1 MTASLLIRNVRPW
14 GGQRVDILIEDG
26 RIARMELD
34 IDAEGV
40 VVEEGGGALALPG
53 LVEAHTHLDKTLL
66 GMGWRPHQ
74 AGPRLVDKIETER
87 RLKKEWDI
95 DPARQSARQ
104 AALSVAKGSTCIRS
118 HVDIDTEVGLAGIE
132 GVAATRE
139 ACRHAVDIEIVAF
152 PQSGLMS
159 RPGTLELMESA
170 LANDADVVGGL
181 DPCGIDRDPK
191 GQLDAIFRLADKY
204 GKPIDIHLHEPD
216 ELGAFSIEM
225 IVERTRAL
233 GLQGRVVVSH
243 AFCLGMADRARAR
256 GLVEL
261 LAREEIAVATV
272 ATASRPVPAAAEL
285 REAGVTLCAG
295 SDGIRDSWGP
305 YGNADMLERAMLLGL
320 RNNFRTDADVEYAL
334 WVCSH
339 GGAKATG
346 IEGYGLEVG
355 CDGDLVLVDGET
367 PAQAVVD
374 RPPRRLTVKRGRVVA
389 RNGNALLD
397 VP

>member
-1 MTASLLIRNVRPW
+1 MTTSLLIRNVRPW
-14 GGQRVDILIEDG
+14 GAGARDILIEDG
-26 RIARMELD
+26 RIVRMAPD
-34 IDAEGV
+34 IEAEGIPR
-40 VVEEGGGALALPG
+40 EDGGGALALPG
-53 LVEAHTHLDKTLL
+53 LVEAHTHLDKNLL
-66 GMGWRPHQ
+66 GMGWHPHQ
-74 AGPRLVDKIETER
+74 AGPRLIDRIETER
-87 RLKKEWDI
+87 RLRREWGI
-95 DPARQSARQ
+95 DPGRQAARQ
-104 AALSVAKGSTCIRS
+104 AALSVAGGSTWIRS

-139 ACRHAVDIEIVAF
+139 ALRHAVDIEIVAF
-152 PQSGLMS
+152 PQSGLVS
-159 RPGTLELMESA
+159 RPGTRELMESA
-170 LANDADVVGGL
+170 LANGADVVGGL

-191 GQLDAIFRLADKY
+191 GHLDAVFGLAERF

-243 AFCLGMADRARAR
+243 AFCLGMADRTRAR
-256 GLVEL
+256 ELVER
-261 LAREEIAVATV
+261 LAREAIAVATI

-320 RNNFRTDADVEYAL
+320 RNDFRTDADLEHAL
-334 WVCSH
+334 WICSH
-339 GGAKATG
+339 GGARATG

-355 CDGDLVLVDGET
+355 CEGDVVLVDGET
-367 PAQAVVD
+367 TAEAVVEH
-374 RPPRRLTVKRGRVVA
+374 PPRALTVKRGRVVA
-389 RNGNALLD
+389 RDGNALLD